1 MQLTRSV
8 HIVASG
14 DAGFSLTNAFDC
26 TVYLIDGGAECA
38 LIDAGVGVEP
48 ERILSEIRTAG
59 VSPERI
65 TRILLTHG
73 HGDHA
78 GGAATLSQ
86 VCGAQVYAMEP
97 AAGFVA
103 RGDLAALS
111 LEKAVAAGVYEPGYT
126 FRACPVLP
134 VADGQRI
141 GVGSLALTVVSSPG
155 HSAGH
160 CCYCLAEDG
169 RRILFAGDAI
179 QCGGKIALQAIW
191 DCDLQQ
197 YVRTIHRLAGLH
209 PDALL
214 PGHGCVA
221 LQRGWLHLD
230 KAEAALDTL
239 ALPKNSI
246 GE

>member
-1 MQLTRSV
+1 
-8 HIVASG
+8 
-14 DAGFSLTNAFDC
+14 
-26 TVYLIDGGAECA
+26 
-38 LIDAGVGVEP
+38 
-48 ERILSEIRTAG
+48 
-59 VSPERI
+59 
-65 TRILLTHG
+65 
-73 HGDHA
+73 
-78 GGAATLSQ
+78 
-86 VCGAQVYAMEP
+86 MEP

-160 CCYCLAEDG
+160 CCYCLEEDG

>member
-1 MQLTRSV
+1 M
-8 HIVASG
+8 
-14 DAGFSLTNAFDC
+14 
-26 TVYLIDGGAECA
+26 
-38 LIDAGVGVEP
+38 
-48 ERILSEIRTAG
+48 
-59 VSPERI
+59 
-65 TRILLTHG
+65 
-73 HGDHA
+73 
-78 GGAATLSQ
+78 
-86 VCGAQVYAMEP
+86 
-97 AAGFVA
+97 
-103 RGDLAALS
+103 
-111 LEKAVAAGVYEPGYT
+111 
-126 FRACPVLP
+126 LP

-160 CCYCLAEDG
+160 CCYCLEEDG

-197 YVRTIHRLAGLH
+197 YVRTIHRPCRAASRRAAAG
-209 PDALL
+209 ARMR
-214 PGHGCVA
+214 A

-239 ALPKNSI
+239 RYPKNSI